1 MVPAMNENK
10 TPPPAAPTN
19 PIVVIPSRLASM
31 RLPDKPLADIHGVP
45 MIVHVWRRAMEAD
58 AGPVIVACADFQII
72 DAVKDAGGDAIYTNP
87 NHASGSDRV
96 FEALHTV
103 DPLKKHDCVINF
115 QGDLPTIDPEAVKA
129 SLLPLANGDVDIAT
143 LVSTITDEAELDDP
157 NVVKVVLSMA
167 DGADCGR
174 ALYFSRTAVPSGEGP
189 HFHHIGLYAFRRAAL
204 DRFVKLP
211 RGDLEQQECLEQL
224 RALESG
230 MRIDAQRV
238 DTVPLGVD
246 TPADL
251 DRARELLAPQAT

>member
-103 DPLKKHDCVINF
+103 DPLKKHDCVINL

-143 LVSTITDEAELDDP
+143 LVSPIPDEAELDDP
-157 NVVKVVLSMA
+157 NVVKAVLSMA

-211 RGDLEQQECLEQL
+211 RGDLEQQESLEQL

-251 DRARELLAPQAT
+251 DRARELLTPQAT